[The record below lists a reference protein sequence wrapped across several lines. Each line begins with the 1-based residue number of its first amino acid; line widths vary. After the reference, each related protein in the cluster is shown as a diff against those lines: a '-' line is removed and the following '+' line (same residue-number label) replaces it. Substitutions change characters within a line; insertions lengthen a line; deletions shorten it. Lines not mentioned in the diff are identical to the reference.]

1 MSLVLLVVTVILV
14 AGLPL
19 EDSIAMLLVM
29 LVHALVGVALGQI
42 AKLVC
47 LPLLP
52 LAVAMLEAVLEFARV
67 TAPIAPLV
75 LSKSM
80 GLPCHVLPHIAIPI
94 GKEVRS
100 IAMA

>member
-80 GLPCHVLPHIAIPI
+80 GLPCHILPYIAIPI